1 MTSDDHAPP
10 APRSTPRRRGR
21 FAALLPDPAPWRSS
35 RDFRLMWCAGA
46 VTVFGSFLTF
56 VALPLQ
62 LKELTG
68 STLAVGALGAVEV
81 IPLIVF
87 GLYGGALADAVD
99 RRRLIVWT
107 EVALGAIS
115 ALLLLNSMLPEPLV
129 WPLYVSAAASSAL
142 TGLQRPALDAIV
154 PRIVPHDQLAAAAAL
169 NALRWQI
176 GAVAGPAL
184 AGGLL
189 AYAGLTWSYAID
201 TATYAISVLLSLKLA
216 PQPASHDAERP
227 SLRGIAEGARY
238 AWSRKELLGT
248 YAVDVLAMLF
258 AFPLAIFPFLAD
270 DLDAPWALGLMYAAL
285 PAGSFLVSVTSGWTS
300 RVHRQGRA
308 IALAAAGWGLAVAV
322 AGQLHSVWLV
332 LLFLMLAGACDMI
345 SGIFRSALWNQTIP
359 DALRG
364 RLAGI
369 ELLSY
374 SAGPQL
380 GQVRVGGMAALTGVR
395 ASVSLGGLL
404 CFAGVGLLALGLPKL
419 MAYDARTDEHARRM
433 RERRA
438 GSGERGDGLTG
449 GAAKDPDA
457 DPATA

>member
-1 MTSDDHAPP
+1 MTPEDPPPPP
-10 APRSTPRRRGR
+10 APAPRRRL
-21 FAALLPDPAPWRSS
+21 ASLLPDLAPWRSS

-46 VTVFGSFLTF
+46 ITVFGSFLTF

-62 LKELTG
+62 LKQLTG
-68 STLAVGALGAVEV
+68 STVAVGALGAVELV
-81 IPLIVF
+81 PLIVF

-99 RRRLIVWT
+99 RRRLIVWS
-107 EVALGAIS
+107 EAALGLIAVG
-115 ALLLLNSMLPEPLV
+115 LLGNSLLPHPAV

-154 PRIVPHDQLAAAAAL
+154 PRIVGHDQLAAAAAL
-169 NALRWQI
+169 NSLRWQV
-176 GAVAGPAL
+176 GAIAGPAL

-189 AYAGLTWSYAID
+189 AWAGPSWAYGIDAATFAGSLLLAVRLTPS
-201 TATYAISVLLSLKLA
+201 
-216 PQPASHDAERP
+216 PAAHDAEQP
-227 SLRGIAEGARY
+227 SLRAIAEGARY

-248 YAVDVLAMLF
+248 YAIDLTAMLF
-258 AFPLAIFPFLAD
+258 AFPLAVFPFLAD
-270 DLDAPWALGLMYAAL
+270 ELRAPWSLGLMYAAL
-285 PAGSFLVSVTSGWTS
+285 PAGSCLVSLTSGWTS
-300 RVHRQGRA
+300 RIHRQGRA
-308 IALAAAGWGLAVAV
+308 IALAAAGWALAVAA
-322 AGQLHSVWLV
+322 AGQLHHVWLV
-332 LLFLMLAGACDMI
+332 LLCLTLAGSCDMI

-359 DALRG
+359 DELRG

-395 ASVSLGGLL
+395 AAVSLGGLL

-419 MAYDARTDEHARRM
+419 MGYDARTDEHARRM

-438 GSGERGDGLTG
+438 AAPPTPETGEALT
-449 GAAKDPDA
+449 A
-457 DPATA
+457 